1 VATRLS
7 GDERREHLLHVGV
20 ELLGRHGTDDISIDE
35 IARAA
40 GVSKGLLYHYFPT
53 KDDFLLAV
61 LDRSQAEMDQEF
73 VRDRS
78 LSASEQFDRDLDA
91 FLRFVDDHAAG
102 YLAVASARGREPRVQ
117 RLIEKRRR
125 RRIDELVTLAAVL
138 RGAPRDEVRTPV
150 LEAAIEGWLGF
161 SETVIVRWLRD
172 RAISRQEVHVVLRR
186 ALFQVLTEAPR
197 GRAVSRRSGRAARG
211 ARPTARARPAP
222 RA

>member
-1 VATRLS
+1 VATRLT

-61 LDRSQAEMDQEF
+61 LDRSVAEMDQELA
-73 VRDRS
+73 RDPA
-78 LSASEQFDRDLDA
+78 LSAVEQFERNLDA
-91 FLRFVDDHAAG
+91 FLSFVEAHAAG

-125 RRIDELVTLAAVL
+125 RRTDELVALAAIL
-138 RGAPRDEVRTPV
+138 QDAPREEVRTPL

-161 SETVIVRWLRD
+161 AETVIVRWLRD
-172 RAISRQEVHVVLRR
+172 RVVTRDEVHELLSR
-186 ALFQVLTEAPR
+186 ALLQLLQEAPAAMTLSRSR
-197 GRAVSRRSGRAARG
+197 G
-211 ARPTARARPAP
+211 
-222 RA
+222 